1 MTAWEMTDDPREVY
15 KVVQT
20 LFDGTHAGFDVGGYC
35 YVYPNNNG
43 IAMYMYYLLKAG
55 ITTMGLRYLNVV
67 YWMVSMLLMYR
78 ILRLMGVRGG
88 VCALAT
94 IAVSLCIPYGMY
106 VTYVYGEIPGIML
119 VLASFYFLVKWCK
132 STDNAALAPRWSFL
146 CIWASIMCMALAC
159 VLKQNYLIMA
169 VSLAICMVAMFAR
182 RRRWLML
189 VYCIVLFVGYA
200 GGVGLVNAAIE
211 GVTGLKVGD
220 GLPRLSWVA
229 MGLRWVEEDWPGGF
243 DGWPRWA
250 YNKVGYDNEKM
261 EQYSR
266 EEVKRRMEYYLSN
279 KRKGV
284 RFFYKKINLQW
295 NEPTYGCFYVI
306 GGRESH
312 WEGGSRLAGIMGEG
326 SFVRVA
332 YEWLANEMQ
341 TMLWLGIVLFI
352 LLCHKKVDVV
362 CLFAATGFVGGFMFH
377 MVWEVAPRYAIT
389 YVVLLIPYAVIGFV
403 ECAKWLDG
411 KWRMAWGKLIR
422 S

>member
-1 MTAWEMTDDPREVY
+1 LGLDPGEVY
-15 KVVQT
+15 KAVQT
-20 LFDGTHAGFDVGGYC
+20 LFDGTYAGFDVGGYC
-35 YVYPNNNG
+35 YLYTNNNG

-55 ITTMGLRYLNVV
+55 ITAMGLQYLNVV

-78 ILRLMGVRGG
+78 ILRLLGVRSG

-106 VTYVYGEIPGIML
+106 VTYVYGVIPGIML
-119 VLASFYFLVKWCK
+119 VLASFYFLVKWYK
-132 STDNAALAPRWSFL
+132 LIDNAALAPRWSFL

-159 VLKQNYLIMA
+159 ALKQNYFIMA
-169 VSLAICMVAMFAR
+169 VSLAICMVVMFIR

-200 GGVGLVNAAIE
+200 GCTLLVNAAVE
-211 GVTGLKVGD
+211 GVTGFKVSK

-229 MGLRWVEEDWPGGF
+229 LGLRWEDENWPGEF
-243 DGWPRWA
+243 DYWPNWA
-250 YNKVGYDNEKM
+250 YYKVGYDNEKM
-261 EQYSR
+261 EQLSR
-266 EEVKRRMEYYLSN
+266 EQVKYRIKYYLSH
-279 KRKGV
+279 KRDGV
-284 RFFYKKINLQW
+284 RFFYKKINAQW
-295 NEPTYGCFYVI
+295 NEPTYEGFIVQEER
-306 GGRESH
+306 GSH

-326 SFVRVA
+326 SFVRIA

-341 TMLWLGIVLFI
+341 TMLWLGIVLFV

-377 MVWEVAPRYAIT
+377 MVWETGSRYALP
-389 YVVLLIPYAVIGFV
+389 YVVLLIPYAVVGFV

-411 KWRMAWGKLIR
+411 KWGIKVQG
-422 S
+422 